1 MTSLPTLITATG
13 RLVDLKPHTTNVLF
27 VLVFCQP
34 ISAAEHIHC
43 LTEKV
48 FAVRRIQCLRR
59 HGLSGL
65 RLEPLPLKDGKA
77 TESSAAAAGAGK
89 TREAYGFYGGT

>member
-1 MTSLPTLITATG
+1 MYYFG
-13 RLVDLKPHTTNVLF
+13 
-27 VLVFCQP
+27 FCQL
-34 ISAAEHIHC
+34 ISEAEQIDC
-43 LTEKV
+43 LTKKV
-48 FAVRRIQCLRR
+48 AAVRRIQCLRR

-89 TREAYGFYGGT
+89 THEAYGFYGGM